1 MPKSVEHPPRA
12 TNVKKGKRKENPIR
26 SPGQKSR
33 SKRARINEEAENTIE
48 EAAAGEDVDRDMI
61 GSQDYPD
68 ILSDSPDDDVS
79 MEDALHLEVEAEEEK
94 PKPALSLKYRGFN
107 IYGHCLCVVVEPW
120 PVVRTVTS
128 DVAPIFKSTT
138 GLLKS
143 NHAPE
148 PLFLADE
155 ADTEDIANTGQFINK
170 SYLQQVLS
178 DVEVE
183 GEEEDSGGMLEFS
196 QVLQNIGDSRAGAM
210 NDNDDMDGSVLF
222 GDADEQREL

>member
-1 MPKSVEHPPRA
+1 VGD
-12 TNVKKGKRKENPIR
+12 T
-26 SPGQKSR
+26 
-33 SKRARINEEAENTIE
+33 
-48 EAAAGEDVDRDMI
+48 
-61 GSQDYPD
+61 
-68 ILSDSPDDDVS
+68 
-79 MEDALHLEVEAEEEK
+79 LHLEVEAEEEK
-94 PKPALSLKYRGFN
+94 PKPVLSLRYRGFD
-107 IYGHCLCVVVEPW
+107 IYGHCLCIVVEPW

-128 DVAPIFKSTT
+128 DVAPIFKSAT
-138 GLLKS
+138 GL
-143 NHAPE
+143 HAPE

-183 GEEEDSGGMLEFS
+183 GEEEDTGGMLEFS

-210 NDNDDMDGSVLF
+210 NDDDDVDGSVLF

>member
-1 MPKSVEHPPRA
+1 LPKSVEHPPRA

-48 EAAAGEDVDRDMI
+48 EAAAG
-61 GSQDYPD
+61 
-68 ILSDSPDDDVS
+68 
-79 MEDALHLEVEAEEEK
+79 DALHLEVEAEEEK